1 MCKVLDTLAFQ
12 NDPLKGLF
20 YQPHLQNYTK
30 VPTEAILRRKMH
42 CSELIY
48 SLPSFLRVFVVK
60 KIFEKFSIIIIIN

>member
-12 NDPLKGLF
+12 NDPLKDLF
-20 YQPHLQNYTK
+20 HQRHLQNYTK

-48 SLPSFLRVFVVK
+48 SLPSFLRVF
-60 KIFEKFSIIIIIN
+60 FCEKNFQKFFNNYYN